1 MNKKRGIRVIR
12 VGRAY
17 QMTSRPEYYPYI
29 GQLYKS
35 EAASIHLT
43 DTQLEIL
50 AIIAYRQPI
59 TKMEIEEIRG
69 VRSDAVVNRLME
81 YGLIEEKGRLK
92 APGRARAVWHYGRV
106 FEVLWYRRFE
116 ADAASCRSHGG

>member
-1 MNKKRGIRVIR
+1 M
-12 VGRAY
+12 
-17 QMTSRPEYYPYI
+17 
-29 GQLYKS
+29 YKS

-92 APGRARAVWHYGRV
+92 APGRPVQFGTTEEFLKFFGIEELKQMPHLA
-106 FEVLWYRRFE
+106 E
-116 ADAASCRSHGG
+116 AMEDKQAEQAQLSLELADLTIVPEAEDEETE